1 MNYHFE
7 QLYSSWNVNSNL
19 NLGCNQ
25 NTPNCSIVFWHD
37 CHKKCFLL
45 FRFHLEKRN
54 DFVLSYVL
62 SKSTERFK
70 KFPIQ
75 FFFPSFENTFAGKI
89 SQSHQNTVVLLV
101 VFPDHSW
108 TNKQWDAS
116 LIFRSVLDPF
126 LSKRFYFWYFIC
138 NNQNDSFIDELVII
152 KTWPTLPSP
161 THFIHSHTSLFNP
174 NPPSPPLK
182 NLILTLKTLELTGIQ
197 PWLWW
202 IQCEIN
208 ELAC

>member
-1 MNYHFE
+1 MTVIRNVFYFFDFILKKGMILFYHMYC
-7 QLYSSWNVNSNL
+7 Q
-19 NLGCNQ
+19 
-25 NTPNCSIVFWHD
+25 
-37 CHKKCFLL
+37 
-45 FRFHLEKRN
+45 
-54 DFVLSYVL
+54 
-62 SKSTERFK
+62 KSTERFK